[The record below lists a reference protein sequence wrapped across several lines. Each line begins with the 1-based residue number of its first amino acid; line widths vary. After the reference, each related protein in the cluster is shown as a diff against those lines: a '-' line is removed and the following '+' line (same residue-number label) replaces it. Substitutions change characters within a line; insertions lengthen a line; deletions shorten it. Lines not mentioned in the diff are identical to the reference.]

1 MKKILLFIITLTFS
15 ISIFAG
21 AAEKWEYDI
30 EPIPDPAQRKVL
42 VTGHKV
48 DQYGDAVN
56 DSKYKTTIDPKTIA
70 NKQKM
75 GAVGMAKLLKKAN
88 WASLGVEALQ
98 QLLEAVDW
106 VIDPQ
111 AQSIWRNKK
120 TDANNNYVCYYTK
133 NQNGKTYQVFYVN
146 GYGTE
151 FSCPLEAAKD
161 LIKNYNNGQTY
172 IKPDSGTFI
181 KWVNDINDTALPV
194 KFIARYTRKSD
205 DSIVELTHSLS
216 YNLKETQ
223 VEKEYLTPDA
233 LADYANKTHPDYTNP
248 QLAPKL
254 DPKYKPEIIPNL
266 WKPHNEWEKT
276 NSPTV
281 QEVNKQ
287 LDQAN
292 PSSDSTDV
300 DPKTDPEGNPN
311 GFSLPSFCSWATPVC
326 DFFKWLKTDPE
337 LEDLELPEHELEK
350 QEIKKD
356 KVSIRARSCP
366 ADIQFDVQGL
376 PFGIQIN
383 RGYQMQPI
391 CDTLEPLK
399 YVFHLITVCLC
410 AFMLLRI

>member
-1 MKKILLFIITLTFS
+1 MKKILLFIISLTFS

-30 EPIPDPAQRKVL
+30 EPIPDPSQRKVL

-48 DQYGDAVN
+48 DQFGDAVN

-88 WASLGVEALQ
+88 WASVGVEALQ

-106 VIDPQ
+106 VIDPE
-111 AQSIWRNKK
+111 AQSIWRYKESGNTGFACKNFGYNWKISSSVYTCPVDAFPQYNICK
-120 TDANNNYVCYYTK
+120 TNPNATNCEIVQLWSNAEHTTTLANTTLIPQFVDIEVKFTYYNTSTSTNYVRVYK
-133 NQNGKTYQVFYVN
+133 NEK
-146 GYGTE
+146 
-151 FSCPLEAAKD
+151 LE
-161 LIKNYNNGQTY
+161 NTNQQ
-172 IKPDSGTFI
+172 
-181 KWVNDINDTALPV
+181 
-194 KFIARYTRKSD
+194 
-205 DSIVELTHSLS
+205 
-216 YNLKETQ
+216 KET
-223 VEKEYLTPDA
+223 LTEEA
-233 LADYANKTHPDYTNP
+233 LADYANKTHSDYAKPD
-248 QLAPKL
+248 LAPKL
-254 DPKYKPEIIPNL
+254 NPKYKPEIIPNL

-281 QEVNKQ
+281 QQVKKQ
-287 LDQAN
+287 LDEAN
-292 PSSDSTDV
+292 PTSDNTDI
-300 DPKTDPEGNPN
+300 DPKTDPNGNPN
-311 GFSLPSFCSWATPVC
+311 GFSLPEFCSWATSVC
-326 DFFKWLKTDPE
+326 DFFKWVKTDPE
-337 LEDLELPEHELEK
+337 LEEPELPEHELEK

-399 YVFHLITVCLC
+399 YVFHLITVCIC